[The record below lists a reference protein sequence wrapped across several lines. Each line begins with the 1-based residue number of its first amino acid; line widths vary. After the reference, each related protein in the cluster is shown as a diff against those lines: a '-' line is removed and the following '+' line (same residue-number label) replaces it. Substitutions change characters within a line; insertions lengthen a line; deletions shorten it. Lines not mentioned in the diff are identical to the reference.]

1 VIEIVVLGL
10 FLAIGMP
17 FMIYV
22 LIGTQIDLKRQGR
35 AYTPGQKLHLTLWRA

>member
-1 VIEIVVLGL
+1 VVEIVVLGL

-22 LIGTQIDLKRQGR
+22 LIGTQIDLNRQGR
-35 AYTPGQKLHLTLWRA
+35 TYTPDQKLHLTMWRA